1 MKNNQSCLRLVYDID
16 GVVSALNNYIETH
29 PYLFDGEYSGSP
41 SDIVSNYGFGY
52 TEGDNRILHW
62 IAKGDIEVC
71 SLKLDEVR
79 TMINDGLTDK
89 TIVRILEKCI

>member
-1 MKNNQSCLRLVYDID
+1 MTNNQSCSRFACDID

-29 PYLFDGEYSGSP
+29 AYLFDGEYFGCP

-62 IAKGDIEVC
+62 IEGGDIEVC

-79 TMINDGLTDK
+79 AMVNDGLTDK
-89 TIVRILEKCI
+89 TIVRIMEKCV